1 MKKFPN
7 DMVLI
12 KSIIDRIAYPFCV
25 IKSVVPP
32 HKFSKLFLC
41 FVKRQATKTHG
52 YVHSHSR
59 EKFKSSEAKLILC
72 LIN

>member
-7 DMVLI
+7 DMVLM
-12 KSIIDRIAYPFCV
+12 KSIINLIAYPFFV
-25 IKSVVPP
+25 INSIVPP

-59 EKFKSSEAKLILC
+59 ENFKSSDAKVDPLL
-72 LIN
+72 N